1 MDDPEG
7 DLSVDAVDIGQVA
20 NLAGVGTVE
29 GEGNVLEADGGVLSQ
44 DVPRPHRMA
53 LKPPLCRGVCC
64 LLVVKHLT
72 HTHTFQRIH
81 T

>member
-7 DLSVDAVDIGQVA
+7 DLSVDAVDVRQVA

-44 DVPRPHRMA
+44 DVP
-53 LKPPLCRGVCC
+53 
-64 LLVVKHLT
+64 
-72 HTHTFQRIH
+72 
-81 T
+81 